1 LLLHVRRSARFE
13 PESEHDHAATPRPED
28 GPVNSVGRPPA
39 ARDDQLQAT
48 PQEPAAGLRR
58 WPSRAVQLCWKGI
71 VRLPGSQPLLLRQME
86 RSLLA
91 EDFRLDSGFAIFTR
105 SACGQEM
112 PATERVPAWPRSL
125 WASGMTATGLAA
137 ASSAAAA
144 GGAVILSWLIV
155 NQRAN
160 PGGARPD
167 VST

>member
-1 LLLHVRRSARFE
+1 
-13 PESEHDHAATPRPED
+13 
-28 GPVNSVGRPPA
+28 
-39 ARDDQLQAT
+39 LQAT
-48 PQEPAAGLRR
+48 PPGSAASLRR
-58 WPSRAVQLCWKGI
+58 WSSRAVQLCWKGI

-91 EDFRLDSGFAIFTR
+91 EDFRLDSDYAIFAR
-105 SACGQEM
+105 CARGQEM
-112 PATERVPAWPRSL
+112 PVTERVPSWPRSL
-125 WASGMTATGLAA
+125 RVYEMTAAGLAT
-137 ASSAAAA
+137 A

>member
-1 LLLHVRRSARFE
+1 MSAV
-13 PESEHDHAATPRPED
+13 S
-28 GPVNSVGRPPA
+28 RPPA
-39 ARDDQLQAT
+39 ARDDRLQAA
-48 PQEPAAGLRR
+48 PQGTGAGLRR

-125 WASGMTATGLAA
+125 WASGMTATGLV
-137 ASSAAAA
+137 AA
-144 GGAVILSWLIV
+144 GGAVVLSRLIV

-160 PGGARPD
+160 PGRPHGAD
-167 VST
+167 

>member
-1 LLLHVRRSARFE
+1 M
-13 PESEHDHAATPRPED
+13 
-28 GPVNSVGRPPA
+28 
-39 ARDDQLQAT
+39 
-48 PQEPAAGLRR
+48 AAGLRR

-144 GGAVILSWLIV
+144 GGAAVLSWLIL
-155 NQRAN
+155 NQRAH
-160 PGGARPD
+160 PGRSHGTD
-167 VST
+167 

>member
-1 LLLHVRRSARFE
+1 MSAV
-13 PESEHDHAATPRPED
+13 SW
-28 GPVNSVGRPPA
+28 PPA
-39 ARDDQLQAT
+39 ARDDRLQAT
-48 PQEPAAGLRR
+48 PPGSGARLRR

-91 EDFRLDSGFAIFTR
+91 EDFRLDSDYAIFAR
-105 SACGQEM
+105 SARGQEM
-112 PATERVPAWPRSL
+112 PATERIPAWPRSL
-125 WASGMTATGLAA
+125 RVYEMTAAGLAT
-137 ASSAAAA
+137 A